1 LLLRIQNKKAN
12 LEYSVVGCYKNKYR
26 SGVVGH
32 ACNPSTQRLRQEDYK
47 FKVSLGYM
55 VRLSQKQT
63 IKQTQKPKQQKL
75 KKNVAIIFIG
85 ENKRLN
91 SQSIP
96 EPNDKEQC
104 KRCHNT

>member
-1 LLLRIQNKKAN
+1 
-12 LEYSVVGCYKNKYR
+12 
-26 SGVVGH
+26 
-32 ACNPSTQRLRQEDYK
+32 
-47 FKVSLGYM
+47 M